1 MPRHAAHFLL
11 PFSAW
16 GVQVLLEACKF
27 LAIVITLDAGVKGV
41 KSLLIGLNDHAYG
54 KPAAQL
60 DLPLMLT
67 LARN

>member
-1 MPRHAAHFLL
+1 MPRHTVPL
-11 PFSAW
+11 PSTGLCW
-16 GVQVLLEACKF
+16 LLLEACKF